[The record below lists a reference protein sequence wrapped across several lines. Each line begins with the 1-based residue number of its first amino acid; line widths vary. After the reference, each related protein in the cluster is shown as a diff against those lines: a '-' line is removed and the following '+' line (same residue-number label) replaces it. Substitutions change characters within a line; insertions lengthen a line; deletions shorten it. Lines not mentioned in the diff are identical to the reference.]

1 MNIFITGGTGF
12 VGTGVIRA
20 LQAAGHTISGLAR
33 SAPAAERLAAA
44 GVTAVPGDL
53 TDLAVLRAAAAAS
66 DAVVHCGFIHDFQ
79 RFAESARIDREAVDA
94 LIDGL
99 VASPRPSRILVVTAG
114 TAQLAPGRLAT
125 ERDGSTAEELASP
138 RRRTE
143 QVVLAAATRGVR
155 SASLRLPPSVHG
167 PGDHGF
173 VPFLIDLARR
183 TGVSAYLGDG
193 ASCWPAV
200 HRDDAAA
207 LYRLAVEGLAARRIP
222 AGSALHAVAETG
234 IPVRAIAAAIA
245 ARLQLPTEPR
255 AADHFGWFAGMIGL
269 DNPSSSAITRELTG
283 WRPSQPGLLDDIA
296 SAAYADVASV
306 LTR

>member
-12 VGTGVIRA
+12 VGTGVIRE
-20 LQAAGHTISGLAR
+20 LRAAGHTVSGLAR
-33 SAPAAERLAAA
+33 SAQAAGRLAAA
-44 GVTAVPGDL
+44 GVTAVPGEL
-53 TDLAVLRAAAAAS
+53 TDLAVLRAAAAAA

-79 RFAESARIDREAVDA
+79 SFEESARIDREAVDA

-99 VASPRPSRILVVTAG
+99 VASPRPSRVLVVTAG
-114 TAQLAPGRLAT
+114 TAQLVPGQLAT

-143 QVVLAAATRGVR
+143 QVVLAAAARGVR

-193 ASCWPAV
+193 ANRWPTV

-207 LYRLAVEGLAARRIP
+207 LYCAAVDGLAAGHLP

-245 ARLQLPTEPR
+245 ARLQLPVAPR
-255 AADHFGWFAGMIGL
+255 PAEHFGWFAGMIGL
-269 DNPSSSAITRELTG
+269 DNPSSAVITQELTG
-283 WRPSQPGLLDDIA
+283 WRPSRAGLLADIA
-296 SAAYADVASV
+296 SAAYADSASA
-306 LTR
+306 LTP

>member
-1 MNIFITGGTGF
+1 MNVFITGGTGF

-20 LQAAGHTISGLAR
+20 LQAAGHAISGLAR
-33 SAPAAERLAAA
+33 SAAAAERLAAV
-44 GVTAVPGDL
+44 GVTAVRGEL
-53 TDLAVLRAAAAAS
+53 TDLGGLRAAAAAA

-79 RFAESARIDREAVDA
+79 NFAESARIDREAVEA

-99 VASPRPSRILVVTAG
+99 VASPHPAKVLVVTAG
-114 TAQLAPGRLAT
+114 TAHLVPGQLAA
-125 ERDGSTAEELASP
+125 EHDGSTAEELASP

-143 QVVLAAATRGVR
+143 QVVLAASARGVR

-193 ASCWPAV
+193 ANRWPTV

-207 LYRLAVEGLAARRIP
+207 LYRLAVEGLAGGRIP

-245 ARLQLPTEPR
+245 ARLQLPVEPR
-255 AADHFGWFAGMIGL
+255 TADHFGWFAGMSGL
-269 DNPSSSAITRELTG
+269 DNPSSSAITQELTG